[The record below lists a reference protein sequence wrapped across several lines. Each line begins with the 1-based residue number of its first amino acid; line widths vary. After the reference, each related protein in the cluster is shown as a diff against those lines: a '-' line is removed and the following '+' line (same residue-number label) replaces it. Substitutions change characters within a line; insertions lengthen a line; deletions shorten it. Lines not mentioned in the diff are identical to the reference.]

1 MMSKKEQI
9 EALNERVK
17 DLEGALAYKDKQID
31 DYIKNQNE
39 LIDISL
45 KEASEKRRFES
56 ECKIMQKFFDENPD
70 IQEQYKTWKDKRKKD
85 QIEELHQFFKELWS
99 ILDKNVTKGES

>member
-31 DYIKNQNE
+31 DYIKWQSE
-39 LIDISL
+39 LIDISSQY
-45 KEASEKRRFES
+45 ANEKRRFES
-56 ECKIMQKFFDENPD
+56 ECKRMQKFFDENPD
-70 IQEQYKTWKDKRKKD
+70 IQEQYKTWEIKRKKD
-85 QIEELHQFFKELWS
+85 RIEELYQFFKELC
-99 ILDKNVTKGES
+99 K